1 MEIEIRLF
9 ATLKDRAGSD
19 RIRVRLP
26 ADPTTV
32 GLLLE
37 AVGADY
43 PALAPALRSALVAVN
58 RAFAGS
64 ETPVTLG
71 DEVAIFPPVSGGQT
85 PFPPDES
92 QPPLPP
98 GEGWAEGQPPLPPG
112 EGWGEGQLPLPP
124 GEGWGEGFSPHP
136 TYFAITTAPLDI
148 EAIHAHLSGP
158 EIGAI
163 VSFTGFVRGRTQRD
177 GLPPATLHLD
187 YEAYESMAEEKM
199 AQIAREMWAR
209 WPEVRGVALVQRLG
223 RLGVGQ
229 TTTFVACAGA
239 HRDVGVFEAARYGID
254 RLKEIVPVWKKEV
267 GADRS
272 VWVEGQYR
280 PTENDNEKR

>member
-19 RIRVRLP
+19 HIRVRLP

-58 RAFAGS
+58 RAFAGA

-71 DEVAIFPPVSGGQT
+71 DEVAIFPPVSGGQL
-85 PFPPDES
+85 
-92 QPPLPP
+92 PLPP
-98 GEGWAEGQPPLPPG
+98 D
-112 EGWGEGQLPLPP
+112 EGQLPLPP
-124 GEGWGEGFSPHP
+124 GEGWGEGSSPHP
-136 TYFAITTAPLDI
+136 TYFAVTTAPLDI

-209 WPEVRGVALVQRLG
+209 WPAVRGVALVQRLG

-272 VWVEGQYR
+272 VWVEGHYR
-280 PTENDNEKR
+280 PTENDNEKS